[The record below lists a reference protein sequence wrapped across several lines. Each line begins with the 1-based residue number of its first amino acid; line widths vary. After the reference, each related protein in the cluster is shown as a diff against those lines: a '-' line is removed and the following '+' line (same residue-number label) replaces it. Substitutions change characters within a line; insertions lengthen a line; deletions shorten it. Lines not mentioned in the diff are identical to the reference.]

1 MSPAPA
7 RQQTSVEISDA
18 ILARFLA
25 LHPKE
30 IDLSLGRTQR
40 LLADLGHPERA
51 MPPAIQI
58 AGTNGKGSTT
68 AFLRAML
75 EASGRSVHVYT
86 SPHLVRFHERIRLGS
101 ADGGRYV
108 DEDRL
113 VATFDEVERVNAGR
127 EITLFEI
134 TTVAAM
140 LLFARSPADVLL
152 LEVGLGGRYD
162 ATNVIE
168 TALASVIT
176 PVSLDHQKFLGDD
189 IAAIAHEKAGV
200 LKSLTPAILA
210 RQEEAAL
217 IAIEREAARVAAPL
231 SISGQD
237 WQARE
242 ERGRLVFEDGDG
254 LLDLPLPRLVGRHQI
269 ENAGAAIATLRAL
282 PVLKVGADAIEAGL
296 GSVNWPARMQRL
308 ATGRLPTLLPEGSE
322 LWLDGGHNPDGGRA
336 IASTLAELDERSPKP
351 IVMIVGMLNTKDS
364 DGFLE
369 AFSGLAGRVY
379 CVPISSSSAARSV
392 EEVAAAAERAGLAAE
407 ACATIEEAL
416 AKTARAAGAVPPR
429 VLITGSL
436 YLAGDALGAN
446 GTPPQ

>member
-1 MSPAPA
+1 MGA
-7 RQQTSVEISDA
+7 TDA
-18 ILARFLA
+18 YLERFLA

-30 IDLSLGRTQR
+30 IDLSLGRIER
-40 LLADLGHPERA
+40 LLGELGSPHRA
-51 MPPAIQI
+51 LPPAVQI

-86 SPHLVRFHERIRLGS
+86 SPHLVRFHERIRLAGT
-101 ADGGRYV
+101 YV

-113 VATFDEVERVNAGR
+113 AATFEEVDRVNGGEA
-127 EITLFEI
+127 ITLFEI
-134 TTVAAM
+134 TTAAAM
-140 LLFARSPADVLL
+140 LLFAREPADVLL
-152 LEVGLGGRYD
+152 LEVGLGGRFD

-168 TALASVIT
+168 KPLASVIT

-189 IAAIAHEKAGV
+189 IAQIAHEKAGI
-200 LKSLTPAILA
+200 LKSLTPAVISQ
-210 RQEEAAL
+210 QEGAAL
-217 IAIEREAARVAAPL
+217 EAIEREAARVGAPL

-269 ENAGAAIATLRAL
+269 ENAGAAIAALRAS
-282 PVLKVGADAIEAGL
+282 PALKTESSAIEAGL
-296 GSVNWPARMQRL
+296 GAVDWPARMQRL
-308 ATGRLPTLLPEGSE
+308 SSGRLPTLLPPGSE

-351 IVMIVGMLNTKDS
+351 IVMVVGMLNTKDS

-369 AFSGLAGRVY
+369 AFAGLAGRIY
-379 CVPISSSSAARSV
+379 GVPIASSGAARSPD
-392 EEVAAAAERAGLAAE
+392 EVTSAAERAGLAAE
-407 ACATIEEAL
+407 SCGSIEEAL
-416 AKTARAAGAVPPR
+416 AKITRAASTPPR

-436 YLAGDALGAN
+436 YLAGEALAAN
-446 GTPPQ
+446 GTWPA

>member
-1 MSPAPA
+1 M
-7 RQQTSVEISDA
+7 RQSDA
-18 ILARFLA
+18 YLERFLA

-30 IDLSLGRTQR
+30 IDLSLGRIER
-40 LLADLGHPERA
+40 LLAELGHPERA

-75 EASGRSVHVYT
+75 EAAGKRVHVYT
-86 SPHLVRFHERIRLGS
+86 SPHLVRFHERIRLGG
-101 ADGGRYV
+101 AYV

-113 VATFDEVERVNAGR
+113 AATFEEVERVNGGR
-127 EITLFEI
+127 AITLFEI
-134 TTVAAM
+134 TTAAAM
-140 LLFARSPADVLL
+140 LLFAREPADVLL

-162 ATNVIE
+162 ATNIVDKP
-168 TALASVIT
+168 LACVIT

-189 IAAIAHEKAGV
+189 ISAIAHEKAGI
-200 LKSLTPAILA
+200 LKSLVPAVIS
-210 RQEEAAL
+210 RQDEAAL
-217 IAIEREAARVAAPL
+217 ASIEREAAKVGAPL

-269 ENAGAAIATLRAL
+269 ENAGAAIATLRASEKL
-282 PVLKVGADAIEAGL
+282 AVPVEAIEAGL
-296 GSVNWPARMQRL
+296 GSVDWPARMQRL
-308 ATGRLPTLLPEGSE
+308 GNGRLQDLLPAGAE

-336 IASTLAELDERSPKP
+336 IAQTLAELDERSPKP
-351 IVMIVGMLNTKDS
+351 IVLIVGMLNTKDS

-369 AFSGLAGRVY
+369 AFAGLAGRVY
-379 CVPISSSSAARSV
+379 GVPISSSAAARSPD
-392 EEVAAAAERAGLAAE
+392 EVAAAAERAGLAAE
-407 ACATIEEAL
+407 SCGSIEEAL
-416 AKTARAAGAVPPR
+416 ARISRAAGPTPPR
-429 VLITGSL
+429 ALITGSL
-436 YLAGDALGAN
+436 YLAGDALAAN

>member
-1 MSPAPA
+1 MGG
-7 RQQTSVEISDA
+7 SDA
-18 ILARFLA
+18 YLERFLA

-30 IDLSLGRTQR
+30 IDLSLGRIEE
-40 LLADLGHPERA
+40 LLSELGGPHRA

-75 EASGRSVHVYT
+75 EASGRRVHVYT
-86 SPHLVRFHERIRLGS
+86 SPHLVRFHERIRLAGT
-101 ADGGRYV
+101 YV

-113 VATFDEVERVNAGR
+113 AATFEEVERVNGGR
-127 EITLFEI
+127 PITLFEI
-134 TTVAAM
+134 TTAAAM
-140 LLFARSPADVLL
+140 LLYAREPADVLL
-152 LEVGLGGRYD
+152 LEVGLGGRFD
-162 ATNVIE
+162 ATNVVE
-168 TALASVIT
+168 KLLASVIT

-189 IAAIAHEKAGV
+189 IAQIAHEKAGI
-200 LKSLTPAILA
+200 LKSLTPAVIS
-210 RQEEAAL
+210 RQEGAAL
-217 IAIEREAARVAAPL
+217 EAIEREAARVGAPL

-269 ENAGAAIATLRAL
+269 ENAGAAIAALRASSA
-282 PVLKVGADAIEAGL
+282 LKTETAAIETGL
-296 GSVNWPARMQRL
+296 GSVDWPARMQRL
-308 ATGRLPTLLPEGSE
+308 ASGRLPTLLPAGSE

-351 IVMIVGMLNTKDS
+351 IVMVVGMLNTKDS

-369 AFSGLAGRVY
+369 AFAGLAGRVY
-379 CVPISSSSAARSV
+379 GVPIGSSTAARSPD
-392 EEVAAAAERAGLAAE
+392 EVTSAAERAGLAAE
-407 ACATIEEAL
+407 SCGSVEEAL
-416 AKTARAAGAVPPR
+416 ARISRAAGPTPPR

-436 YLAGDALGAN
+436 YLAGEALAAN
-446 GTPPQ
+446 GTWPG